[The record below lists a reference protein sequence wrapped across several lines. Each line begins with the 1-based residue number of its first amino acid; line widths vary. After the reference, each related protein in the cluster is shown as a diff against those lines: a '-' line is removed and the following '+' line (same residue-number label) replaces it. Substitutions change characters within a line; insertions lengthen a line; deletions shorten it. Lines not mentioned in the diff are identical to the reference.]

1 MCLFSYQ
8 NYVILLLFIMII
20 KSFTFVHNCTDLK
33 FKQSIFRMHMYIY
46 IYILRKGEDML
57 VVKSKESRRLKT

>member
-33 FKQSIFRMHMYIY
+33 FKQSILRMHIY